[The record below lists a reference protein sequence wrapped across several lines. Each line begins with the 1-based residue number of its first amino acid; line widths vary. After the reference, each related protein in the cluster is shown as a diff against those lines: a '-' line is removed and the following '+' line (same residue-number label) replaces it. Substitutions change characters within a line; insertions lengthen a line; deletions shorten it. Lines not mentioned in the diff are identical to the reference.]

1 MLARV
6 FVALQ
11 YVLPRHWLTAIVYR
25 IARIRIGA
33 VKDALIRGFVRLYDV
48 NVDEVAL
55 DVPADF
61 RDFNEFFIRELN
73 ADARPIDTNTA
84 SIVSPVD
91 GTVSIASELER
102 HSILQAKGHNY
113 ALDELFAIDLDEA
126 RAYANGSFATIYLA
140 PYNYHRVHM
149 PIAGELRAAHYVPG
163 DLFSVND
170 ATARLVPGLFRRN
183 ERLIL
188 HFDTGYGPVALVFVG
203 ALNVGSIST
212 PWTGEIRPR
221 KKGVVELLD
230 ISAAPRTLN
239 KGDLL
244 GWFNM
249 GSTVILLLPAGAAK
263 WQESLLPGSP
273 VRMGEPIGSLH
284 GDLSG
289 ALSGKMP

>member
-1 MLARV
+1 MFNSL

-11 YVLPRHWLTAIVYR
+11 YALPRHWLTAVVHR
-25 IARIRIGA
+25 IARIRIPA
-33 VKDALIRGFVRLYDV
+33 VKDALIRGFVRLYNVD
-48 NVDEVAL
+48 VDEVSL
-55 DVPADF
+55 NIPADF
-61 RDFNEFFIRELN
+61 RNFNEFFIRELN
-73 ADARPIDTNTA
+73 ADARLIDTGTA

-91 GTVSIASELER
+91 GTISVASELDT
-102 HSILQAKGHNY
+102 HSILQAKGHDY
-113 ALDELFAIDLDEA
+113 SLDELFAIDLEEA
-126 RAYANGSFATIYLA
+126 RAYVNGSFATIYLA

-149 PIAGELRAAHYVPG
+149 PIAGELQAAHYVPG
-163 DLFSVND
+163 DLFSVNE

-188 HFDTGYGPVALVFVG
+188 HFKTVHGPAALVFVG

-221 KKGVVELLD
+221 KKGVAESLD
-230 ISAAPRTLN
+230 ISAAPRTLD

-263 WQESLLPGSP
+263 WQESLLPGAK
-273 VRMGEPIGSLH
+273 VRMGEPIGSL
-284 GDLSG
+284 SG
-289 ALSGKMP
+289 ASTDTRP

>member
-1 MLARV
+1 MFARM

-11 YVLPRHWLTAIVYR
+11 YVLPRHSLTAIVYR
-25 IARIRIGA
+25 IARIRIRA
-33 VKDALIRGFVRLYDV
+33 LKNALIRGFVRLYNV
-48 NVDEVAL
+48 NVDEVSL

-61 RDFNEFFIRELN
+61 RDFNEFFTRELKD
-73 ADARPIDTNTA
+73 DARPIDMNTA

-91 GTVSIASELER
+91 GTISIASELET
-102 HSILQAKGHNY
+102 HKILQAKGY
-113 ALDELFAIDLDEA
+113 DYSLDELFAIDLDEA
-126 RAYANGSFATIYLA
+126 RAYANGTFATIYLA

-149 PIAGELRAAHYVPG
+149 PIAGELLAAHYVPG
-163 DLFSVND
+163 DLFSVNE
-170 ATARLVPGLFRRN
+170 ATVSLVSGLFRRN

-188 HFDTGYGPVALVFVG
+188 HFKTAHGPVALVFVG
-203 ALNVGSIST
+203 AMNVGSIST

-230 ISAAPRTLN
+230 ISAAPHALN

-273 VRMGEPIGSLH
+273 VRMGKPIGSL
-284 GDLSG
+284 SG
-289 ALSGKMP
+289 ASADTTP